1 MKRSKNNIER
11 NKLDYILTDIMP
23 VEVSEL
29 FSYSKFYEYLLS
41 KQSTLDDI
49 VSQMHAMKAEN
60 SETPFSGGK
69 WGNWATSPL
78 KFNILK
84 GTDSIRELNLVQP
97 LSAMNIY
104 FFVECYQKELLDIL
118 SNNACFSLR
127 YHRKNSDLFY
137 RRKSK
142 KIVDYFKK
150 ISQKVDR
157 AILQQTGAYFKIHK
171 FNSVSSF
178 TNSRLWQQC
187 NFKYRNFSKID
198 YKSCFDSIYT
208 HAYKWCIEKDTVD
221 SKEASNANLHIVI
234 DRVLQ
239 NINGRSSNGL
249 IVGPEF
255 SRMIAEV
262 LLQEIDVEVKHNL
275 AAQGLNAGTDYR
287 VFRYVD
293 DIYIFSHTQA
303 HTDLIIKTIER
314 AAQKYLL
321 KFNEFKYLKA
331 YTPVVLSSWLG
342 KARALS
348 DRISA
353 LFYRKQEL
361 HDMAEKKP
369 LLKSGYISVDRI
381 KDDFIYLVNEFPKEQ
396 RYIVS
401 FMLSTL
407 LNNISNKKDGYA
419 LFEPD
424 KCARAFVLLDLAMYI
439 YSFCPCFEHTQK
451 LISMIVYMDDELQFS
466 KDELNHK
473 KLINLI
479 RRYSFVFEKGNMNDL
494 CNWFVFFHDYSVPLL
509 RSTETIFE
517 KKLREEDNPILWA
530 NYLIYSRYH
539 SDYHQEILTWVEE
552 VLQYKVNQ
560 IGSKDP
566 LLQKE
571 FWYVLTFI
579 NCPYIS
585 SSVKT
590 ALENIVRPMATA
602 AETNLANKIK
612 KIIAEFLL
620 QNKSNLFFCWGY
632 YHFNTSK
639 QLTFR
644 TYQRT
649 LFKQYKN
656 KRSIEL
662 YGSLDT

>member
-1 MKRSKNNIER
+1 MKRSKKNIER
-11 NKLDYILTDIMP
+11 NKLDYLLTDIMP

-49 VSQMHAMKAEN
+49 VSKMRAMKAEN
-60 SETPFSGGK
+60 SETPFAGGK

-84 GTDSIRELNLVQP
+84 GTDSIRGLNLVQP

-118 SNNACFSLR
+118 SNNSCFSLR

-142 KIVDYFKK
+142 KIVDYFEKT
-150 ISQKVDR
+150 SQKVDR
-157 AILQQTGAYFKIHK
+157 AILQQTGAYFKIYK

-187 NFKYRNFSKID
+187 NFKYHNFAKID

-262 LLQEIDVEVKHNL
+262 LLQEIDVEVKQNL

-303 HTDLIIKTIER
+303 HTDLIIKTIEI

-321 KFNEFKYLKA
+321 KVTPHKYK
-331 YTPVVLSSWLG
+331 
-342 KARALS
+342 
-348 DRISA
+348 
-353 LFYRKQEL
+353 
-361 HDMAEKKP
+361 
-369 LLKSGYISVDRI
+369 
-381 KDDFIYLVNEFPKEQ
+381 IY
-396 RYIVS
+396 
-401 FMLSTL
+401 
-407 LNNISNKKDGYA
+407 
-419 LFEPD
+419 
-424 KCARAFVLLDLAMYI
+424 
-439 YSFCPCFEHTQK
+439 
-451 LISMIVYMDDELQFS
+451 FS
-466 KDELNHK
+466 
-473 KLINLI
+473 
-479 RRYSFVFEKGNMNDL
+479 R
-494 CNWFVFFHDYSVPLL
+494 
-509 RSTETIFE
+509 
-517 KKLREEDNPILWA
+517 
-530 NYLIYSRYH
+530 
-539 SDYHQEILTWVEE
+539 Q
-552 VLQYKVNQ
+552 
-560 IGSKDP
+560 
-566 LLQKE
+566 
-571 FWYVLTFI
+571 
-579 NCPYIS
+579 
-585 SSVKT
+585 
-590 ALENIVRPMATA
+590 
-602 AETNLANKIK
+602 
-612 KIIAEFLL
+612 
-620 QNKSNLFFCWGY
+620 
-632 YHFNTSK
+632 
-639 QLTFR
+639 
-644 TYQRT
+644 
-649 LFKQYKN
+649 
-656 KRSIEL
+656 
-662 YGSLDT
+662 

>member
-1 MKRSKNNIER
+1 M
-11 NKLDYILTDIMP
+11 
-23 VEVSEL
+23 
-29 FSYSKFYEYLLS
+29 
-41 KQSTLDDI
+41 
-49 VSQMHAMKAEN
+49 
-60 SETPFSGGK
+60 
-69 WGNWATSPL
+69 
-78 KFNILK
+78 
-84 GTDSIRELNLVQP
+84 
-97 LSAMNIY
+97 
-104 FFVECYQKELLDIL
+104 
-118 SNNACFSLR
+118 
-127 YHRKNSDLFY
+127 
-137 RRKSK
+137 
-142 KIVDYFKK
+142 VD
-150 ISQKVDR
+150 
-157 AILQQTGAYFKIHK
+157 
-171 FNSVSSF
+171 
-178 TNSRLWQQC
+178 
-187 NFKYRNFSKID
+187 
-198 YKSCFDSIYT
+198 
-208 HAYKWCIEKDTVD
+208 
-221 SKEASNANLHIVI
+221 
-234 DRVLQ
+234 
-239 NINGRSSNGL
+239 
-249 IVGPEF
+249 
-255 SRMIAEV
+255 
-262 LLQEIDVEVKHNL
+262 
-275 AAQGLNAGTDYR
+275 
-287 VFRYVD
+287 
-293 DIYIFSHTQA
+293 
-303 HTDLIIKTIER
+303 
-314 AAQKYLL
+314 
-321 KFNEFKYLKA
+321 
-331 YTPVVLSSWLG
+331 
-342 KARALS
+342 
-348 DRISA
+348 
-353 LFYRKQEL
+353 
-361 HDMAEKKP
+361 KKP

-451 LISMIVYMDDELQFS
+451 LISMIVYMDDELHFS

-494 CNWFVFFHDYSVPLL
+494 CNWFVFFHDYSVSLL
-509 RSTETIFE
+509 RNTEAILE

-539 SDYHQEILTWVEE
+539 SDYHKEILIWVEE
-552 VLQYKVNQ
+552 LLQYKVNQ

-571 FWYVLTFI
+571 FWYVITFI

-585 SSVKT
+585 GSVKT
-590 ALENIVRPMATA
+590 ALEGIVRPMATA

>member
-142 KIVDYFKK
+142 KIVDYFEK

-381 KDDFIYLVNEFPKEQ
+381 KDGYSEECIKASQ
-396 RYIVS
+396 S
-401 FMLSTL
+401 C
-407 LNNISNKKDGYA
+407 NITR
-419 LFEPD
+419 
-424 KCARAFVLLDLAMYI
+424 CV
-439 YSFCPCFEHTQK
+439 
-451 LISMIVYMDDELQFS
+451 
-466 KDELNHK
+466 
-473 KLINLI
+473 
-479 RRYSFVFEKGNMNDL
+479 
-494 CNWFVFFHDYSVPLL
+494 
-509 RSTETIFE
+509 
-517 KKLREEDNPILWA
+517 
-530 NYLIYSRYH
+530 
-539 SDYHQEILTWVEE
+539 
-552 VLQYKVNQ
+552 
-560 IGSKDP
+560 
-566 LLQKE
+566 
-571 FWYVLTFI
+571 
-579 NCPYIS
+579 
-585 SSVKT
+585 
-590 ALENIVRPMATA
+590 
-602 AETNLANKIK
+602 
-612 KIIAEFLL
+612 
-620 QNKSNLFFCWGY
+620 
-632 YHFNTSK
+632 
-639 QLTFR
+639 
-644 TYQRT
+644 
-649 LFKQYKN
+649 
-656 KRSIEL
+656 
-662 YGSLDT
+662 

>member
-1 MKRSKNNIER
+1 MKRSKKNIER
-11 NKLDYILTDIMP
+11 NKLDYLLTDIMP

-49 VSQMHAMKAEN
+49 VSKMRAMKAKN
-60 SETPFSGGK
+60 SETPFAGGK
-69 WGNWATSPL
+69 WGNWTTSPL

-84 GTDSIRELNLVQP
+84 GTDSIRGLNLVQL

-118 SNNACFSLR
+118 SNNSCFSLR
-127 YHRKNSDLFY
+127 YHRKSSDLFY
-137 RRKSK
+137 RRNSK
-142 KIVDYFKK
+142 KIVDYFEKT
-150 ISQKVDR
+150 SQKVDR
-157 AILQQTGAYFKIHK
+157 AILQQTGAYFKIYK

-187 NFKYRNFSKID
+187 NFKYHNFAKID

-262 LLQEIDVEVKHNL
+262 LLQEIDVEVKQNL
-275 AAQGLNAGTDYR
+275 TAQGLNAGTDYR

-293 DIYIFSHTQA
+293 DIYIFSYTQA
-303 HTDLIIKTIER
+303 HTDLIIKTIEI

-331 YTPVVLSSWLG
+331 NTPVVLSSWLG

-348 DRISA
+348 DRIST

-361 HDMAEKKP
+361 HDMVDKKP
-369 LLKSGYISVDRI
+369 LLKSGYISVKRI

-407 LNNISNKKDGYA
+407 LNNISSKKDGYA

-451 LISMIVYMDDELQFS
+451 LISMIVYMDDELHFS
-466 KDELNHK
+466 KDE
-473 KLINLI
+473 
-479 RRYSFVFEKGNMNDL
+479 
-494 CNWFVFFHDYSVPLL
+494 
-509 RSTETIFE
+509 
-517 KKLREEDNPILWA
+517 
-530 NYLIYSRYH
+530 
-539 SDYHQEILTWVEE
+539 
-552 VLQYKVNQ
+552 
-560 IGSKDP
+560 
-566 LLQKE
+566 
-571 FWYVLTFI
+571 
-579 NCPYIS
+579 
-585 SSVKT
+585 
-590 ALENIVRPMATA
+590 
-602 AETNLANKIK
+602 
-612 KIIAEFLL
+612 
-620 QNKSNLFFCWGY
+620 
-632 YHFNTSK
+632 
-639 QLTFR
+639 
-644 TYQRT
+644 
-649 LFKQYKN
+649 
-656 KRSIEL
+656 
-662 YGSLDT
+662 

>member
-1 MKRSKNNIER
+1 MSKAKNNIER
-11 NKLDYILTDIMP
+11 NKLDYLLTDIMP

-29 FSYSKFYEYLLS
+29 FSYAKFYEYLLS
-41 KQSTLDDI
+41 KQSNLDGI
-49 VSQMHAMKAEN
+49 LSQMRALKAGN
-60 SETPFSGGK
+60 VETPFAGGK
-69 WGNWATSPL
+69 WGSWATTPL

-84 GTDSIRELNLVQP
+84 GTNSVRELNLVQP

-118 SNNACFSLR
+118 ANNACFSLR

-137 RRKSK
+137 KRKSK
-142 KIVDYFKK
+142 KIVDYFEKTSEK
-150 ISQKVDR
+150 IDR
-157 AILQQTGAYFKIHK
+157 GILQQTGAYFKIHK

-187 NFKYRNFSKID
+187 NFKYRNFAKID

-208 HAYKWCIEKDTVD
+208 HVYKWCIEKDTVD
-221 SKEASNANLHIVI
+221 SKDASNSNLHIVI

-255 SRMIAEV
+255 SRMIAEI
-262 LLQEIDVEVKHNL
+262 LLQEIDVEVKRSL
-275 AAQGLNAGTDYR
+275 AAQGLHTGVDYR

-303 HTDLIIKTIER
+303 HTDLIIKTIETT
-314 AAQKYLL
+314 AQKYLL

-331 YTPVVLSSWLG
+331 DTPVVLSSWLG

-361 HDMAEKKP
+361 HDMEEKKP
-369 LLKSGYISVDRI
+369 LLKSGYISIDRI
-381 KDDFIYLVNEFPKEQ
+381 KDDFIYLVNEFSNEQ

-451 LISMIVYMDDELQFS
+451 IISMILYMDDELQFS

-479 RRYSFVFEKGNMNDL
+479 RRYSFIFEKGNPNDF
-494 CNWFVFFHDYSVPLL
+494 CNWFVFFHDYKVSLL
-509 RSTETIFE
+509 RGTEEILE
-517 KKLREEDNPILWA
+517 KKLRDEDNPILWA

-539 SDYHQEILTWVEE
+539 VKYNNQ
-552 VLQYKVNQ
+552 VLSWIEKLLEYKADQ

-571 FWYVLTFI
+571 FWYVIIFI

-585 SSVKT
+585 T
-590 ALENIVRPMATA
+590 ATQKVLEDILQPMASA
-602 AETNLANKIK
+602 AEANLACKLN

-620 QNKSNLFFCWGY
+620 QKKSNLFFCWGY